1 MATSYTRQSS
11 FSDGDTITAALF
23 NNEFNQLLT
32 AFSYASSGTT
42 GHRHDGTAGEG
53 GNIHTIG
60 DQDFLNKILTT
71 SNTWEFYVE
80 VSSAA
85 AKQMVL
91 QDGALVPHADSD
103 LDLGTSSKYFK
114 DAYIDSITT
123 TGNVA
128 VGGNLTVTGT
138 TTFNGGTLTLGDAAD
153 DNVVFGADVNSNI
166 IPNTDNSYDLGSS
179 TQEWKDLYVD
189 GTAYLDAI
197 NFNGTAISATAAEIN
212 ILDGVTA
219 TASEL
224 NIMDGVTATTA
235 ELNILDGVTAT
246 AAEIN
251 ILDGVTATATE
262 LNIIDGV
269 TATTTELNIMDGD
282 TSATSTTLADAD
294 RVVVNDNGTMKQVA
308 LTDFET
314 YFESAI
320 DTIGGSLT
328 VTGDLTISGDD
339 LVMGT
344 NTSGHLL
351 IADGTNFNPTAVG
364 DLSEISTVANDDV
377 LLAVD
382 TSGGGL
388 KKISRSTLVSGL
400 ASSSALSNVV
410 EDTTPQ
416 LGGDLD
422 VNGNA
427 LTSTSNGNI
436 ALTPNGTGVV
446 RLDGNVDIQSGEI
459 VLKNAG
465 SVSNVKFYCE
475 SSNAHYTQL
484 QSSPHASYSGN
495 VTLTLPASTD
505 TLVGKATTDTLTNKT
520 LTSPKIN
527 EDVVVSATATEL
539 NILDGVTATTAELNI
554 LDGVTATATEL
565 NILDGVT
572 STTAELNILDGVTST
587 TAELNIL
594 DGVTSTAAE
603 LNILDGVTSSTA
615 ELNILDAVSR
625 GSLIYGN
632 SSGAT
637 ALLTKGG
644 ASTVLTSDGT
654 DIAWAAPAASG
665 VTYVTKTAN
674 YTTQDLEGVL
684 ANTSGGAFTVTLPA
698 SPSAGAQV
706 IVADSGDAFGTNNLT
721 VARNG
726 ETIDGTAADLVLD
739 ITGVSVQLVYN
750 GSTWRVYAQVGG
762 KGGNAVTT
770 TGTQTLTNK
779 TLTSPKINEDVAVS
793 ATATELNLLDGV
805 TATTTE
811 LNYVDGVT
819 SAIQTQLDAKAGTSN
834 PTLAGLTLS
843 AELAGADQTVSRVN
857 LKDYGEVTN
866 AIGNATGSKTIDL
879 TAGNSV
885 TATTTG
891 ATTWTFSNP
900 TASDEL
906 CGFVLKLV
914 NGGSATQ
921 TWPNS
926 VDWPSGTA
934 PTLTTSGTDVLV
946 FITCD
951 GGTTW
956 YGFTAGL
963 ALA

>member
-91 QDGALVPHADSD
+91 QDGALVPHVDSD